1 MNVSPSIRAFVLCC
15 CALAWCP
22 VSNAM
27 QILDTYANGGVV
39 HLIVLNDSGVAVDA
53 STSGIEQVATGFRI
67 PLWWSRAFP
76 ATLAPGGMGRLSYGL
91 RRPTPLIGEYAFEIG
106 GAQLRRNLQLN
117 TDPEPLAI
125 TSMLYDPSLR
135 TVTVFVRNSGGPT
148 LMVDAL
154 SINGIPLAPLAGVVV
169 VHPCDT
175 APVQAALPDGLE
187 EWADDVP
194 VVLGLQTTGATY
206 YRHAHALRPSGFS
219 VRVGE
224 VLGGLTCPTHHH
236 GPWGKAAQAIF
247 DLPHGSEAHFCRNR
261 LTEGLDALGQ
271 CSIRTV
277 VNFQASNPKRGQP
290 DAWLGFQQTAQ
301 HAKVRTEPGMVFS
314 LVEAGSNFDGVFA
327 QPTEA
332 PVAVMSPRDLR
343 HTVYASLAAGAKGIL
358 FRHTDNVP
366 VEYLQSVETL
376 RAELESLRP
385 WLQTIEPVSL
395 NARCSVEDVQVDTLY
410 AGPETLLLIA
420 QRMSAPLEAL
430 PADGVIDFTP
440 PFWFT
445 PGAATEAGGQWRQV
459 AIPSGADPVT
469 LPFPATDETTVW
481 VIHKAP

>member
-1 MNVSPSIRAFVLCC
+1 VSS
-15 CALAWCP
+15 AL
-22 VSNAM
+22 
-27 QILDTYANGGVV
+27 QILDDYANGGVL
-39 HLIVLNDSGVAVDA
+39 HLIVLNDSGAELDV
-53 STSGIEQVATGFRI
+53 SPSGIEQVATGFRT

-76 ATLAPGGMGRLSYGL
+76 ASLAPGGIGRVSYGL
-91 RRPTPLIGEYAFEIG
+91 RRPTPLLGEYAFAIG

-125 TSMLYDPSLR
+125 ASILYDPSLR

-148 LMVDAL
+148 LLIEAL
-154 SINGIPLAPLAGVVV
+154 SINGVSLSPLAGAVV

-175 APVQAALPDGLE
+175 APVQAALPDGAEDL
-187 EWADDVP
+187 AVDVP
-194 VVLGLQTTGATY
+194 VVLGLQTKDATY

-224 VLGGLTCPTHHH
+224 ASSGLTCPTHHH

-247 DLPHGSEAHFCRNR
+247 ALPQGSEVHFCRNR

-301 HAKVRTEPGMVFS
+301 HAKARTEPGMVFS
-314 LVEAGSNFDGVFA
+314 LLEAGSNFDGVFA

-343 HTVYASLAAGAKGIL
+343 HTVYASLAAGAKGVL
-358 FRHTDNVP
+358 FRHADNVP

-376 RAELESLRP
+376 RTELEFLRP
-385 WLQTIEPVSL
+385 WLHTIEPVSL
-395 NARCSVEDVQVDTLY
+395 NARCS
-410 AGPETLLLIA
+410 IK
-420 QRMSAPLEAL
+420 
-430 PADGVIDFTP
+430 PAHWDSP
-440 PFWFT
+440 PACQSRF
-445 PGAATEAGGQWRQV
+445 AS
-459 AIPSGADPVT
+459 PSSS
-469 LPFPATDETTVW
+469 TV
-481 VIHKAP
+481 